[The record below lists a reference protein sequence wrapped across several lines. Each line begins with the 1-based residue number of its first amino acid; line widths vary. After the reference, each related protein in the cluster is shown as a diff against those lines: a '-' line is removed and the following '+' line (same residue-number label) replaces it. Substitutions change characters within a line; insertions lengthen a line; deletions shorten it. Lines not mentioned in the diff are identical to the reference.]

1 MTAAILRRSVATNR
15 FAYAMAAV
23 VLALIAALGLFQFR
37 AASARAESATML
49 IAPAR
54 AAALIQATAGAN
66 ANAVKAVG
74 QDARLINASI
84 PFDAAPLRAA
94 RPFEI
99 AAGNDTDHRRALLC
113 LTQAVYYEAGY
124 EPLEGRRAVAQVV
137 INRMRHPAFPKSV
150 CGVVYQGSRSPVC
163 QFSFVCDGALYRR
176 PEAGTWRE
184 AQDVAA
190 AALSGYVETAV
201 GSATHYHADYVA
213 PYWAP
218 MLAKV
223 AKLGAHIFYRW
234 PGAWGMPAAFTG
246 HYIGEPSDPL
256 SLRPPLR
263 PLIQMV
269 TIDGQMVIVP
279 TGPVTDGTVLKRAPN
294 DVGGLLD
301 TSKGWTLNIPMPGEA
316 SSASSAIADQQQKS
330 PAAAAPAVTA
340 STTPTTG
347 APTVLA
353 SR

>member
-1 MTAAILRRSVATNR
+1 MTLIRRSIAANR
-15 FAYAMAAV
+15 FAFAAAG
-23 VLALIAALGLFQFR
+23 LFIAALCALGLFQLR
-37 AASARAESATML
+37 AASADAHSVTTL

-54 AAALIQATAGAN
+54 AAALIQATSGA
-66 ANAVKAVG
+66 AATQVKAIG
-74 QDARLINASI
+74 EDAKLINASM
-84 PFDAAPLRAA
+84 PFDVAPVMAAHAFVLGAA
-94 RPFEI
+94 
-99 AAGNDTDHRRALLC
+99 NDLDHRRALLC

-124 EPLEGRRAVAQVV
+124 EPIEGRRAVAQVV
-137 INRMRHPAFPKSV
+137 LNRMRHPAFPKSV
-150 CGVVYQGSRSPVC
+150 CGVVYQGSRTPVC

-176 PEAGTWRE
+176 PEAGAWRM

-190 AALSGYVETAV
+190 AALGGYVEAAV

-246 HYIGEPSDPL
+246 HYIGEPNDPL
-256 SLRPPLR
+256 SMRPPLR
-263 PLIQMV
+263 PAAQLLI
-269 TIDGQMVIVP
+269 IDGQQVVAPM
-279 TGPVTDGTVLKRAPN
+279 GPVTDGTVLKRAPN

-301 TSKGWTLNIPMPGEA
+301 TSKGWTLTIPMPGEA
-316 SSASSAIADQQQKS
+316 SSASRAIADSQQKS
-330 PAAAAPAVTA
+330 PAAASATVAA
-340 STTPTTG
+340 KTPPSG